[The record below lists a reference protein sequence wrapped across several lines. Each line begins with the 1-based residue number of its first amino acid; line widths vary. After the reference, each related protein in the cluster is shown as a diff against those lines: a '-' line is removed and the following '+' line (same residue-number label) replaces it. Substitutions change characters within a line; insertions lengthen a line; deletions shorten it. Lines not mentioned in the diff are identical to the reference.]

1 MEKGQ
6 AERARWWSMRPA
18 QNLKASTYRCPFC
31 GKHLASM
38 SEHVLIAPED
48 DRSKRRHAHTECVMR
63 ARRDGRLPTRDEWL
77 EATRGPRPSL
87 GERLRR
93 LLPGKRIE
101 R

>member
-1 MEKGQ
+1 
-6 AERARWWSMRPA
+6 MRPA
-18 QNLKASTYRCPFC
+18 QNLKPSTYRCPFC

-48 DRSKRRHAHTECVMR
+48 DRSKRRHAHTECVMK
-63 ARRDGRLPTRDEWL
+63 ARREGRLPTRDEWL

-87 GERLRR
+87 GARLRG
-93 LLPGKRIE
+93 LLPGRRIE